1 MRVVCL
7 STDRGIP
14 FGGTKGASVHLGELA
29 SALADAG
36 ADVLVLVAASVAGAE
51 SPGRTHVERLPPA
64 AVAEPR
70 EAWLARRLER
80 FGADVLYERLALHS
94 AAGSR
99 AARAAGIPH
108 LVELNSP
115 LPAEAATYRRLDEPE
130 AADRL
135 ERETLANADLVL
147 PVSRPLA
154 AYARRRGARRVEVL
168 PNAVDPARFAAEPMH
183 VPQPAAVF
191 AGTLRPWHGIE
202 TIVHAWRL
210 LGAAAPPLVVAGD
223 GPGRELLEPVA
234 AEITGFLPH
243 SSVPAVLASAEIGL
257 APYAAHTPDYFSP
270 LKLFEYLA
278 AGLATIAGDLPGIVD
293 VVDGRSAVV
302 IAKGD
307 APALARSVARL
318 AADPGERI
326 RLGRAGRALVE
337 ARHTWQ
343 QRAQSILDSV
353 AYLTGEAAACT

>member
-1 MRVVCL
+1 MRVACL
-7 STDRGIP
+7 CTDRGIG

-29 SALADAG
+29 SALGNAG
-36 ADVLVLVAASVAGAE
+36 ADVLVLVAASVPGTE
-51 SPGRTHVERLPPA
+51 SPTGLHVEKLPPPA
-64 AVAEPR
+64 AAEPK
-70 EAWLARRLER
+70 AWLARRLER

-108 LVELNSP
+108 VLELNSP
-115 LPAEAATYRRLDEPE
+115 LPAEAATYRRLEEPE

-168 PNAVDPARFAAEPMH
+168 PNAVDPARFAAEPTH
-183 VPQPAAVF
+183 GPQPAAVF

-202 TIVHAWRL
+202 TIARAWRL

-234 AEITGFLPH
+234 AEITGSIPH
-243 SSVPAVLASAEIGL
+243 SAVPAVLASAEIGL

-278 AGLATIAGDLPGIVD
+278 AGLATVAGDLPGIVD

-302 IAKGD
+302 ITKGD
-307 APALARSVARL
+307 VPALARSIARL
-318 AADPGERI
+318 AADPDERS
-326 RLGRAGRALVE
+326 RLGHSGRALVA

-343 QRAQSILDSV
+343 HRAQSVLDLV
-353 AYLTGEAAACT
+353 ANLTEGAATCA